1 MKLKLSKWAKLL
13 LAVICFGIAII
24 GFMAKLPS
32 GFRHIDKE
40 LHSLFYFIAAAFL
53 NILFT
58 NRKFY
63 RHVLIFIVLYL
74 FGVTI
79 EYSQAYSNKFFQSR
93 IHGRYDPEDVQSNLN
108 GLIAFSVLWIIY
120 IAISFIYRKSTSKE
134 GVKNADRK

>member
-1 MKLKLSKWAKLL
+1 MKLKLSKWAKIG
-13 LAVICFGIAII
+13 LAVVCFGIAII

-74 FGVTI
+74 FGVVI
-79 EYSQAYSNKFFQSR
+79 ERAQAYSNKFFHSR

-120 IAISFIYRKSTSKE
+120 IAVSFLYSKVNSKVAVNN
-134 GVKNADRK
+134 GDRS